1 MGQIFGRIF
10 LQSKKS
16 CTKLCIIFDRRKSTE
31 EGINKMD
38 HLQDWISAA
47 AKGDVEAFNQLY
59 NYSYSTVEHECLR
72 ILHNSFDAEDAMQ
85 EAYLIIYKKIGTLKD
100 PSKFLSWCRTIAHNT
115 SASFIANRKRKTG
128 RDDFKPMVSDD
139 DVEGMDSLNGL
150 DESPSPEERAEQEM
164 VHELLQQAMDSIAP
178 QRSMCL
184 AMHQQGYSYD
194 QIASL
199 LSIPLG
205 TVKSNIHYAKEALKK
220 QIREFEK
227 KENVQIFGFT
237 LVPVG
242 QHVEVRMDEPGNGR
256 FIQADTSKAP
266 TQEDVWES
274 VSRQIS
280 SSTAAHLK
288 VWQKVAAVVVA
299 LAVIVGGIVFAMTRV
314 GHENL
319 HEKRSETSVSQGS
332 QRNYNRAASQRLA
345 PSNGNLTG
353 TNAGAGVGG
362 TRGAG
367 ITVTQTATGRRTTAP
382 EPQVPRETTRESFTN
397 RVQNLRNAMQGEN

>member
-1 MGQIFGRIF
+1 M
-10 LQSKKS
+10 
-16 CTKLCIIFDRRKSTE
+16 E
-31 EGINKMD
+31 PIN
-38 HLQDWISAA
+38 DWISAA
-47 AKGDVEAFNQLY
+47 AQGNVEAFNQLY
-59 NYSYSTVEHECLR
+59 EYSYSTVEHECLR

-128 RDDFKPMVSDD
+128 KDDFKPMVSDD
-139 DVEGMDSLNGL
+139 DVEGMDSLNGF
-150 DESPSPEERAEQEM
+150 DEAPLPEERAEQQM

-237 LVPVG
+237 LIPVG
-242 QHVEVRMDEPGNGR
+242 HHVEVRMTEPGNDG

-266 TQEDVWES
+266 TKEDVWES

-280 SSTAAHLK
+280 KGAAAHLQ

-299 LAVIVGGIVFAMTRV
+299 LAVIVGGIVFAMTRI

-319 HEKRSETSVSQGS
+319 REKRSETSVSQGS
-332 QRNYNRAASQRLA
+332 QRSYHRAARQRLA

-353 TNAGAGVGG
+353 TNAGAGVDG
-362 TRGAG
+362 TRGTGAG
-367 ITVTQTATGRRTTAP
+367 VTATPTATARRTTAP
-382 EPQVPRETTRESFTN
+382 EPQVPRETTREYFTN
-397 RVQNLRNAMQGEN
+397 RVRNLRNAMQGEN